1 MSSLFGVLMFRYL
14 FIGSLMILGAEAAVP
29 PVIPGDSER
38 GAQLFQKERCVECHS
53 VNGKGGKVGLDLST
67 RVDRGF
73 TPALLA
79 STMWNH
85 APVMWA
91 SMEGAGIERPK
102 LSPADAADL
111 FAYLYSTRFFDKPG
125 DAARGK
131 QAFTARHCAECHGIN
146 ESLAE
151 GAPPVVK
158 WQSLGQ
164 PILLVQQMWNHSS
177 RMREAFERK
186 KFTWQELTAQE
197 LSDILAYLRNL
208 PETRGMAAHFSF
220 TSGER
225 GQAVFESK
233 GCVKCHTGKL
243 ALEDRLHNLTL
254 TEIAVDMWNHA
265 PRMIQPVP
273 QLSEDEMQQLLS
285 YLWMRQFVSVKGDAA
300 KGRQVFAAKRCAECH
315 MGGEHG
321 APTLLG
327 QARAYSEITI
337 ISALWKHGPQMF
349 SRMKQAKIVWPR
361 FNNPQQMTDLVAYL
375 NSVQ

>member
-1 MSSLFGVLMFRYL
+1 MLRTIFFGSFVA
-14 FIGSLMILGAEAAVP
+14 LGAYAALP

-38 GAQLFQKERCVECHS
+38 GARLFENERCVQCHS
-53 VNGKGGKVGLDLST
+53 VNGKGGKMALDLSA

-79 STMWNH
+79 SAMWNH

-91 SMEGAGIERPK
+91 AMEGAGIQRPK
-102 LSPADAADL
+102 LSPADSADL

-131 QAFTARHCAECHGIN
+131 QAFSQRHCSECHGIN
-146 ESLAE
+146 ESKAE
-151 GAPPVVK
+151 SAPPVVK
-158 WQSLGQ
+158 WESLGQ
-164 PILLVQQMWNHSS
+164 PMILVQQMWNHSS
-177 RMREAFERK
+177 RMREAFARK
-186 KFTWQELTAQE
+186 NISWQELNAQE

-208 PETRGMAAHFSF
+208 PETKTLGAHFSF
-220 TSGER
+220 TSGEG
-225 GQAVFESK
+225 GQTVFESK
-233 GCVKCHTGKL
+233 GCVKCHVGKL

-273 QLSEDEMQQLLS
+273 QLSENEMRQLLS
-285 YLWMRQFVSVKGDAA
+285 YLWMRQFVYAKGDVQRG
-300 KGRQVFAAKRCAECH
+300 KQVFSAKRCADCH
-315 MGGEHG
+315 MSGEHG
-321 APTLLG
+321 APPLPG
-327 QARAYSEITI
+327 QARPYSEITI

-349 SRMKQAKIVWPR
+349 TRMRQSKMIWPR
-361 FNNPQQMTDLVAYL
+361 FNNPQQMSDVVAYL

>member
-1 MSSLFGVLMFRYL
+1 MKQVLSMG
-14 FIGSLMILGAEAAVP
+14 ILMVWGAGAAVP
-29 PVIPGDSER
+29 PVIPGDSQR
-38 GAQLFQKERCVECHS
+38 GAKLFESHHCVQCHS
-53 VNGKGGKVGLDLST
+53 VNGQGGKMAMDLSA

-73 TPALLA
+73 TPALLTSA
-79 STMWNH
+79 MWNH

-91 SMEGAGIERPK
+91 AMEGAGFAPPV
-102 LSPADAADL
+102 LTATDAADL

-131 QAFTARHCAECHGIN
+131 QAFTDRHCGECHGIK
-146 ESLAE
+146 ESRAE
-151 GAPPVVK
+151 GAPPVAN
-158 WQSLGQ
+158 WGSLGQ
-164 PILLVQQMWNHSS
+164 PMVLVQQMWNHSS

-186 KFTWQELTAQE
+186 KIGWQELTAQE

-208 PETRGMAAHFSF
+208 PETKGMEARFSF
-220 TSGER
+220 TSGEG

-273 QLSEDEMQQLLS
+273 QLTEDEMRQLLS
-285 YLWMRQFVSVKGDAA
+285 YLWMRQFVYAKGDVARG
-300 KGRQVFAAKRCAECH
+300 KQVFAAKKCAQCH

-321 APTLLG
+321 APSLPG
-327 QARAYSEITI
+327 QARQYSEITI
-337 ISALWKHGPQMF
+337 MSALWKHGPQMLT
-349 SRMKQAKIVWPR
+349 RMQQTKMSWPR
-361 FNNPQQMTDLVAYL
+361 FNNPQQLTDVVAFL

>member
-1 MSSLFGVLMFRYL
+1 M
-14 FIGSLMILGAEAAVP
+14 A
-29 PVIPGDSER
+29 
-38 GAQLFQKERCVECHS
+38 
-53 VNGKGGKVGLDLST
+53 LDLST

-79 STMWNH
+79 SAMWNH

-91 SMEGAGIERPK
+91 AMEGAGIERPT

-131 QAFTARHCAECHGIN
+131 QAFAARHCAECHGIT

-158 WQSLGQ
+158 WDALGQ
-164 PILLVQQMWNHSS
+164 PVVLVQQMWNHSS
-177 RMREAFERK
+177 RMREAFARK
-186 KFTWQELTAQE
+186 QIAWQELTAPE
-197 LSDILAYLRNL
+197 LSDMLAYLRSL
-208 PETRGMAAHFSF
+208 PETKSLAARFSY
-220 TSGER
+220 TSGES
-225 GQAVFESK
+225 GHAIFQAK
-233 GCVKCHTGKL
+233 GCVKCHVGNL

-273 QLSEDEMQQLLS
+273 QLSEDEMRQLLS
-285 YLWMRQFVSVKGDAA
+285 YLWMRQFVYAQGDA
-300 KGRQVFAAKRCAECH
+300 KQGKQVFLQKRCAQCH
-315 MGGEHG
+315 MVGRNG
-321 APTLLG
+321 APSLPG
-327 QARAYSEITI
+327 QARPYSAITI
-337 ISALWKHGPQMF
+337 MSALWKHGPRMF
-349 SRMKQAKIVWPR
+349 TRMRQAKVVWPR
-361 FNNPQQMTDLVAYL
+361 FNNPQQLSDVVAYL